1 MHMRLSQTLSLVSN
15 QALLRLPETPSPVT
29 LQAMRVAVT
38 PSPVALQVLAIK
50 SRATL
55 ILFLDPRLS
64 ALGQSLATRKLT
76 QGLRR
81 QNLGAMV
88 HGRSLVSLMN
98 GNSRVDDF
106 GRNGLLV
113 DDGLDVLMDVVV
125 DALAGDNG
133 RFRVGFVSL
142 VVGDRDILELGG
154 IALEEVLLIPL
165 AAVIEGSVFGGEDSL
180 VMLFRPANL
189 VNTRAVKL

>member
-1 MHMRLSQTLSLVSN
+1 MRLSQTLSLVSN